1 MIVPHESG
9 FIPQNFHRRR
19 RDIRRMVQ
27 YHAERRSGVA
37 STDVRYFTD
46 DIGLF
51 FCYTF
56 HEKPP

>member
-1 MIVPHESG
+1 
-9 FIPQNFHRRR
+9 
-19 RDIRRMVQ
+19 MVQ

-51 FCYTF
+51 FCYPF